1 MRTIILNKPG
11 DFELKECEDPKEQ
24 KDRAIVKVKR
34 IGICGTD
41 YHAFQGNQPF
51 FSYPRVLGHELGAE
65 IVSIGSSKL
74 PHDLTVGD
82 KVAIEPYLNCE
93 ECQACKAGHFNCCE
107 RIDVLGVHSDGGMA
121 DYLSVPIR
129 KLHKSDK
136 LSFDQLALVET
147 LGIGLHAVKRAQ
159 VAANDKVLIIGAGP
173 IGLGVAQFSKFKDAN
188 LVVADLTESRLNFI
202 KKIGLS
208 DSSILVDG
216 KLEEENVRA
225 AFDGDL
231 PTVIIDATG
240 YKHSMS
246 NCFQLLAH
254 GGKMV
259 FVGLF
264 QGDVSFFDPNFHKR
278 ETTLLSSRNCLPED
292 FKEII
297 RLIENGEIDTVPW
310 LSHRTNFESVAEDFA
325 SFLKPEAEV
334 IKAIIEM

>member
-1 MRTIILNKPG
+1 LRTIILNKPG
-11 DFELKECEDPKEQ
+11 DFELKECEAPKEQ

-65 IVSIGSSKL
+65 IVSIGISKL
-74 PHDLTVGD
+74 PHDLSVGD
-82 KVAIEPYLNCE
+82 KVAIEPYQNCE

-107 RIDVLGVHSDGGMA
+107 RIDVLGVHSDGGMT

-129 KLHKSDK
+129 KLHKSDV

-159 VAANDKVLIIGAGP
+159 VVANDKVLIIGAGP
-173 IGLGVAQFSKFKDAN
+173 IGLGVAQFSKFKEAE
-188 LVVADLTESRLNFI
+188 VIVADLTQSRLDFI

-208 DSSILVDG
+208 DSSILVNG
-216 KLEEENVRA
+216 KLEEEHVRA
-225 AFDGDL
+225 AFNGDL
-231 PTVIIDATG
+231 PSVIFDATG
-240 YKHSMS
+240 NKPSML

-254 GGKMV
+254 GGKIV

-264 QGDVSFFDPNFHKR
+264 QGDISFFDPNFHKR
-278 ETTLLSSRNCLPED
+278 ETTLLSSRNCLPKD

-310 LSHRTNFESVAEDFA
+310 LSHRTNFENMAQDFV
-325 SFLKPEAEV
+325 SFLNPDSKV